1 MSDKKTA
8 KTPKATTPAVA
19 GVMKVLTPVDPNI
32 AAKNYAVATVKWP
45 AFVDASGALLGGEKP
60 AKKSFI
66 GKDGKIA
73 FCDYQILRYQAKK
86 AELIAGKPVSE
97 DKLLVKIAAETARLS
112 ELQARLAALQ
122 GRAPAPA
129 PVA

>member
-8 KTPKATTPAVA
+8 KTPKAATAAAVTPIVTA
-19 GVMKVLTPVDPNI
+19 VDPNI

-60 AKKSFI
+60 AKKAFV

-73 FCDYQILRYQAKK
+73 FCDYMVLKYQAKK

-97 DKLLVKIAAETARLS
+97 DKLVAKIAAETARLS

-122 GRAPAPA
+122 GNKAPTA
-129 PVA
+129 

>member
-1 MSDKKTA
+1 MSDRKTA
-8 KTPKATTPAVA
+8 KTPKAQTPPVA
-19 GVMKVLTPVDPNI
+19 GTSTKVETPVDPNI
-32 AAKNYAVATVKWP
+32 AAKNYSVATAKWP

-60 AKKSFI
+60 AKKAFV

-97 DKLLVKIAAETARLS
+97 DKLVAKIAAETARLS

-122 GRAPAPA
+122 GNKAPTA
-129 PVA
+129 